1 MYFICSATKQG
12 GVILYLTKNYLYNSK
27 CKLIL
32 KKNKVANSIIKEIVN
47 SKLFAKDNDSDYLT
61 FKKNNATDVINN
73 IKE

>member
-1 MYFICSATKQG
+1 MWINF
-12 GVILYLTKNYLYNSK
+12 
-27 CKLIL
+27 

-61 FKKNNATDVINN
+61 LKKNNATDVINN